1 MCIAWSDFW
10 IASRQAVYGTDLL
23 WSSQRFTSFTKL
35 NLIEFFNKPWHLN
48 GFVIAFF
55 VYFHLASQ
63 ICKKYVKSLNNSS
76 PRTIPD
82 EVFR

>member
-10 IASRQAVYGTDLL
+10 IASRQDVYGTDLL
-23 WSSQRFTSFTKL
+23 WSFQRFTSFTKS
-35 NLIEFFNKPWHLN
+35 NLIKVFNKPWHLN
-48 GFVIAFF
+48 DFVIAFS
-55 VYFHLASQ
+55 YTSISL
-63 ICKKYVKSLNNSS
+63 CKKYVKSLNDGS